1 LYPVSGN
8 SKESRTGEFILNRLD
23 RIKNGEISEPW
34 FYFIFLTDL
43 HRSVKYGI
51 PKECYN
57 EEFGT
62 TDYDKMVSA
71 LDIWIGKFLE
81 RIDFDNTLIILTA
94 DHGEFI
100 PTSKVGHELTF
111 IPELF
116 GPGKM
121 MKEKTPKFLHSV
133 YSVGYRF
140 LRYFAIPIKNMKYKK
155 ELTPLEQRSLNTRGH
170 GSLWVLPDD
179 TVKVPLILSGNGI
192 NTKNKII
199 NQQIGSIDILPTIAD
214 IISIDFDY
222 NLSEGRTVLP
232 LINGEKLDEKPIFIE
247 NAVRRNPT
255 KPGNCIGVRTDNFKY
270 YRSRSDSKKKVCL
283 YNLKEDP
290 NEIFNIA
297 SENSDIV
304 EKMEK
309 LLKNIRKNSV
319 RDEDIDSNETKR
331 IEKDLKP
338 LGKS

>member
-1 LYPVSGN
+1 MPA
-8 SKESRTGEFILNRLD
+8 KKIAP
-23 RIKNGEISEPW
+23 SEPLIDELIKHNIALEKVSLELLDSMNKMTRRMDRMLSL
-34 FYFIFLTDL
+34 F
-43 HRSVKYGI
+43 
-51 PKECYN
+51 
-57 EEFGT
+57 EEAA
-62 TDYDKMVSA
+62 KN
-71 LDIWIGKFLE
+71 IE
-81 RIDFDNTLIILTA
+81 RA
-94 DHGEFI
+94 
-100 PTSKVGHELTF
+100 
-111 IPELF
+111 
-116 GPGKM
+116 
-121 MKEKTPKFLHSV
+121 
-133 YSVGYRF
+133 
-140 LRYFAIPIKNMKYKK
+140 
-155 ELTPLEQRSLNTRGH
+155 
-170 GSLWVLPDD
+170 
-179 TVKVPLILSGNGI
+179 
-192 NTKNKII
+192 
-199 NQQIGSIDILPTIAD
+199 
-214 IISIDFDY
+214 
-222 NLSEGRTVLP
+222 
-232 LINGEKLDEKPIFIE
+232 EKLDEKPIFIE